1 MRQILVIRYGGFG
14 DMILSMGAFRTI
26 RAHHADDRVA
36 ALTTSRFAGLLE
48 HSGYFNQVLLDDRL
62 KPWQIGGWLALARL
76 LRGKQFDRVYDLQRN
91 ERTAILYRAMG
102 LGRRLEWSGV
112 IPGCSHYVRDDP
124 DDRRHIAERLAEQL
138 AVAGIPETQP
148 ADLSWLAGDIRHFD
162 LPPAYALIVPGGA
175 PHRPEK
181 RASAE
186 AFAGLGRHLVGQ
198 GIAPVLLGTGSER
211 DQIDAIAGAC
221 PGMIDLSDRTSF
233 GDIAEL
239 ARHAT
244 GAIGNDTGAMHLTAA
259 VGCPSLVLFSAA
271 SDPSRVRPLGRRVHL
286 VETDTLRTLSIPA
299 LIGAWE
305 ELRADR

>member
-26 RAHHADDRVA
+26 RAHHAVDRIA
-36 ALTTSRFAGLLE
+36 ALTTSRFADLLR
-48 HSGYFNQVLLDDRL
+48 HSGYFDEVLLDERL
-62 KPWQIGGWLALARL
+62 KPWQIGGWLALARA
-76 LRGKQFDRVYDLQRN
+76 LRGKHFDRVYDLQRN
-91 ERTAILYRAMG
+91 ERTAILYRVMSFG
-102 LGRRLEWSGV
+102 RHLGWSGV

-124 DDRRHIAERLAEQL
+124 DDRRHIAERVAEQL
-138 AVAGIPETQP
+138 ALAGIPETKP
-148 ADLSWLAGDIRHFD
+148 ADLGWLTGDIGHFD

-181 RASAE
+181 RAPAE
-186 AFAGLGRHLVGQ
+186 AFAGLGRHLIGQ
-198 GIAPVLLGTGSER
+198 GIAPVLLGTDSER

-221 PGMIDLSDRTSF
+221 PGAIDLSDRTSF
-233 GDIAEL
+233 GQIAEL

-244 GAIGNDTGAMHLTAA
+244 AAVGNDTGAMHLAAA

-286 VETDTLRTLSIPA
+286 VETDTLRTLSIAA
-299 LIGAWE
+299 LIAAWE

>member
-1 MRQILVIRYGGFG
+1 MRQILVTRYGGFG

-26 RAHHADDRVA
+26 RAHHAEDRIA
-36 ALTTSRFAGLLE
+36 ALTTQRFAGLLE
-48 HSGYFNQVLLDDRL
+48 HSGYFDEVLLDDRL

-76 LRGKQFDRVYDLQRN
+76 LREKHVDRVYDLQRN
-91 ERTAILYRAMG
+91 ERTAFLYRAMG
-102 LGRRLEWSGV
+102 FGRRLEWSGV

-138 AVAGIPETQP
+138 SIAGIPETKP
-148 ADLSWLAGDIRHFD
+148 ADLTWLAGDIGHFD

-181 RASAE
+181 RAPAE

-233 GDIAEL
+233 GEIAEL

-259 VGCPSLVLFSAA
+259 IGCPSLVLFSAA